1 VIKIIQLTFALI
13 VVVKKKKKYI
23 SSYIIG
29 IIDKITKKEMKG
41 LIGLIVVIGIGY
53 LLIGNNTKGVINR
66 GEEWDG
72 EY

>member
-1 VIKIIQLTFALI
+1 
-13 VVVKKKKKYI
+13 
-23 SSYIIG
+23 
-29 IIDKITKKEMKG
+29 MKG